1 MAASGELLKQT
12 SIIVCT
18 VDRLAD
24 LARCLQSSRPFH
36 AAVTEIL
43 VVNNGPCGEAVEEI
57 AKLHEAK
64 VVTERRRGVS
74 RARNTGI
81 RSALGKILVFL
92 DDDTQASE
100 DWLPRLIAPL
110 TDSSVDCVV
119 GSVRAENPADPA
131 QQAFEKILSQGLP
144 NRPTMLDARAAADP
158 FPLRMAMNGF
168 TMNVAFRR
176 TVFERFGYFD
186 ERFGRG
192 TRIGSGEDAD
202 YFFNVLRLGGRTLF
216 EPRAVVVHRWPTARK
231 ALRRSM
237 FQSGCAHTAIL
248 TKYFLQ
254 EPSLRGQILHYA
266 ASRLRPRPAPEA
278 SSAAKLKVPRIPF
291 LLGNL
296 YGPLAFLLSGVES
309 SFQGG

>member
-1 MAASGELLKQT
+1 MEASGELWKQT

-24 LARCLQSSRPFH
+24 LERCLQSLRPFH
-36 AAVTEIL
+36 AAVKEIL

-57 AKLHEAK
+57 AQLHEAK

-81 RSALGKILVFL
+81 RNALGKIIVFL

-100 DWLPRLIAPL
+100 DWLHLLIAPL

-119 GSVRAENPADPA
+119 GSVRAENPAGPV

-144 NRPTMLDARAAADP
+144 NGPTMLDARAASDP

-176 TVFERFGYFD
+176 SVFERFGCFD

-202 YFFNVLRLGGRTLF
+202 CFFNVLRLGGRILF
-216 EPRAVVVHRWPTARK
+216 EPGAVVVHRWPTARK

-254 EPSLRGQILHYA
+254 EPSLRRETLRYA
-266 ASRLRPRPAPEA
+266 ASRLRPLPAPAA
-278 SSAAKLKVPRIPF
+278 SSAAKFKIPRMPLF
-291 LLGNL
+291 VGSL
-296 YGPLAFLLSGVES
+296 YGPLAFLLSGKE
-309 SFQGG
+309 